1 MHPSAQFIS
10 RRDIDFLLHDVLNV
24 ESLTR
29 RARFA
34 DHSRETFAA
43 ALDLS
48 ADLAAEYYRPHNKLS
63 DSNEPRFE
71 NGRVR
76 MIQEVGR
83 AIRAFADAGLI
94 AAGFDAELGG
104 MQLPMTV
111 AQACYAVFD
120 AANVATAAYTML
132 TIGNANLLRVY
143 GTGEQKRL
151 YLGPLLE
158 GRFLGTMCLSE
169 TQAGSSL
176 ADITTTAEPQPDGT
190 YHITGSKM
198 WISAGDHELAENI
211 VHLVLARIKGAPAG
225 ARGIS
230 LFLVPKRRLRP
241 DGTLAED
248 NNIALAGLNHKM
260 GYRGTTNC
268 VLNFGEGGPCIGTL
282 VGERNRGLACMFHM
296 MNEAR
301 IAIGRGA
308 TMLGY
313 AGYLASLDY
322 ARTRRQGR
330 RSSDKDPANPPVA
343 IIEHADVRRMLLAQK
358 AWVEG
363 SLALIL
369 YCARQVDELAT
380 APDDAA
386 RRRALLLLDILT
398 PIAKAWPSQYCL
410 AANDLAIQIHG
421 GYGYTREF
429 DVEQYYRD
437 NRLNPIH
444 EGTNGIQALDLLGRK
459 AAMEEGAAFRAL
471 CEEIRATAAGAL
483 DHSMADLSEWGSD
496 LLDAVDALEETTAT
510 LLAEPDPDRRLANAA
525 VYLEAAGHTV
535 IAWMWLMQALAAA
548 DLDEGDPFVAGKLQA
563 CRYFYAWELPRTAH
577 WHDLLRSLD
586 DTTLTMQDEWF

>member
-1 MHPSAQFIS
+1 
-10 RRDIDFLLHDVLNV
+10 
-24 ESLTR
+24 
-29 RARFA
+29 
-34 DHSRETFAA
+34 
-43 ALDLS
+43 
-48 ADLAAEYYRPHNKLS
+48 
-63 DSNEPRFE
+63 
-71 NGRVR
+71 
-76 MIQEVGR
+76 
-83 AIRAFADAGLI
+83 
-94 AAGFDAELGG
+94 
-104 MQLPMTV
+104 
-111 AQACYAVFD
+111 
-120 AANVATAAYTML
+120 ML
-132 TIGNANLLRVY
+132 IGNANLLRVY
-143 GTGEQKRL
+143 GTEEQKRL

-268 VLNFGEGGPCIGTL
+268 VLNFGEGGPCIGTQ

>member
-268 VLNFGEGGPCIGTL
+268 VLNFGEGGPCIGTQ